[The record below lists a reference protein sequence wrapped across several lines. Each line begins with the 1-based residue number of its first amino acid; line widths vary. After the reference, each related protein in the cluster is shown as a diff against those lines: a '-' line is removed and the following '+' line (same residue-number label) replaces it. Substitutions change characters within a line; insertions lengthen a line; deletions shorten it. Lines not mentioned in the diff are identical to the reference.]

1 MKEWDKEKHR
11 KRCSQKV
18 KKWDKGMKG
27 SGKEVRVRW
36 GKEVRVRWGKEVRVR
51 RGMQSSTFV
60 LQTLLSDIKRFP
72 NCFHSFNLNEISTF
86 ASFRIS
92 RFLVKNFSFFAQLN
106 TIYSQLIAALSCG
119 IWSPST
125 HYSLWTHSA
134 TGLLLI
140 RYNILFLISL
150 FIFSILTLNFHLP
163 SHPSFASEFF
173 GLLNTLWHAVYC
185 SCRTISETNNGK
197 KLDGDNKGELDK
209 MEITKEKNVK
219 YYDKTKEKS
228 RVKREKIFLYKGKS
242 RRNEV

>member
-1 MKEWDKEKHR
+1 MKEWDKEKQR

-27 SGKEVRVRW
+27 S
-36 GKEVRVRWGKEVRVR
+36 GKEVRVR

-72 NCFHSFNLNEISTF
+72 NCFHLFNFNEISTF
-86 ASFRIS
+86 ASFIIS
-92 RFLVKNFSFFAQLN
+92 RFLVKNFYFFAQLN

-140 RYNILFLISL
+140 RYYILYIHKQQSL
-150 FIFSILTLNFHLP
+150 HVNM
-163 SHPSFASEFF
+163 
-173 GLLNTLWHAVYC
+173 Y
-185 SCRTISETNNGK
+185 
-197 KLDGDNKGELDK
+197 
-209 MEITKEKNVK
+209 
-219 YYDKTKEKS
+219 
-228 RVKREKIFLYKGKS
+228 
-242 RRNEV
+242 